1 MPGHQWWEEMV
12 IVSAADERN
21 VTAQE
26 LYKAIRSELGKLHQ
40 FSGSSTNE
48 IEKLA
53 HAYAMVS
60 EAIGL
65 GCSRDLE

>member
-1 MPGHQWWEEMV
+1 MN
-12 IVSAADERN
+12 AAQERTE
-21 VTAQE
+21 TAQE
-26 LYKAIRSELGKLHQ
+26 LYIAIRAELGKLKQ

-60 EAIGL
+60 EAIASNPG
-65 GCSRDLE
+65 

>member
-1 MPGHQWWEEMV
+1 V
-12 IVSAADERN
+12 DAAEERN
-21 VTAQE
+21 ETAQE
-26 LYKAIRSELGKLHQ
+26 LYQAIRAELGKLQQ

-60 EAIGL
+60 EAIASNP
-65 GCSRDLE
+65 C